1 MRLCS
6 CACSSV
12 RNSFPLYLCM
22 CVSGSTSSGPDVKSI
37 SWGTTGSFKP
47 SLVSLTASALL
58 TATFSVT
65 PYSCYDFRPLTTWQF
80 LPHAL
85 NSMQHIQCFIARIAI
100 ARVPSSEFVV
110 LKVRPE
116 IKRWSCFWPSVA
128 YHIGIDVS
136 RTETSVPLVRTGVL
150 SLFFLPVKKNKQ
162 MLGYRVEARK
172 VKCLSPCSHRYQYLL
187 TM

>member
-80 LPHAL
+80 QPDAL
-85 NSMQHIQCFIARIAI
+85 NSMQHMQCFIIARIAI
-100 ARVPSSEFVV
+100 ACVPSPEFVV
-110 LKVRPE
+110 LKVRSE
-116 IKRWSCFWPSVA
+116 IKRRSCYWPSVA
-128 YHIGIDVS
+128 YLIDVYWC
-136 RTETSVPLVRTGVL
+136 VPNWDL
-150 SLFFLPVKKNKQ
+150 
-162 MLGYRVEARK
+162 
-172 VKCLSPCSHRYQYLL
+172 CSFG
-187 TM
+187 